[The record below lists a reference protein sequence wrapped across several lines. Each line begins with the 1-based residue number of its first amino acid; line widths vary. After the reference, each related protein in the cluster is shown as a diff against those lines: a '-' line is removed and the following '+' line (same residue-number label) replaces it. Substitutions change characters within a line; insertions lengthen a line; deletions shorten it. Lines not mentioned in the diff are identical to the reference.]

1 MSRTTNGPRFGTVPY
16 SVRDAAQR
24 LGLSER
30 GVLKRIHARTLT
42 AERDGKRW
50 LVFLPS
56 EPSSE
61 RFRTE
66 DGTGSEPIEV
76 QYRVTPAEIEQA
88 IERTGDKYLADM
100 QAMLAPLVAQI
111 TEQAETIGQ
120 LRTELDHTRQSAEAA
135 IAKHDQVAAERDE
148 LLAVREDLRIRLAE
162 LEAIRRSSQDTL
174 LTGIEASSAP
184 ETATDAAADTSWWQF
199 WRR

>member
-1 MSRTTNGPRFGTVPY
+1 
-16 SVRDAAQR
+16 
-24 LGLSER
+24 
-30 GVLKRIHARTLT
+30 VLKRIHARTLT

-66 DGTGSEPIEV
+66 DGTGSEPIEA

-111 TEQAETIGQ
+111 TEQAETIG
-120 LRTELDHTRQSAEAA
+120 RIT
-135 IAKHDQVAAERDE
+135 AERDQ
-148 LLAVREDLRIRLAE
+148 AQRDR
-162 LEAIRRSSQDTL
+162 DTL
-174 LTGIEASSAP
+174 QARVSTLEERHAESPMQPSSAP
-184 ETATDAAADTSWWQF
+184 QTATDAATDTSWWQF